1 MKAGHPTAEALEQM
15 RQQYDRQQ
23 IQAHSTQFAVLEQM
37 WLELARALAAQGA
50 LNAEALA
57 QQLEA
62 HAMRAPEHGDWCFG
76 LLSIARRLRQASGD
90 PDSLVQ

>member
-1 MKAGHPTAEALEQM
+1 MNATHPTAEALEQM

-23 IQAHSTQFAVLEQM
+23 LQGQGTQIAVLEQM
-37 WLELARALAAQGA
+37 WLELARALAAQGV

-57 QQLEA
+57 QQLET
-62 HAMRAPEHGDWCFG
+62 HAMRAPEHGSWCFG
-76 LLSIARRLRQASGD
+76 LLSAAQMLRQSSCD

>member
-1 MKAGHPTAEALEQM
+1 MNPTPDEMAAA
-15 RQQYDRQQ
+15 RQQHDRQQ
-23 IQAHSTQFAVLEQM
+23 LGAQGMQLAVIEQM

-57 QQLEA
+57 QRLEA
-62 HAMRAPEHGDWCFG
+62 HAQRAPDSPGWFFG
-76 LLSIARRLRQASGD
+76 LTQAARMLRQPSSD